1 MRRCCSRREHSGRSQ
16 IGCLGQRHLRH
27 APPSGGAHSS
37 NRGHAMQYHD
47 SKHTRNILPPP
58 GSVEPEGKQVQTMG
72 RGSILRRHH
81 RAWFLRTKNVYKRGE
96 EEIRKRRWWLGGEP
110 ARRRLGRAT
119 VAELLRLRHH
129 SRRDSERADQARSES
144 LRNLLASTNRS
155 PAIGLRS
162 CSSGTVRQPLHL
174 SPIAGERL
182 VLVQWLREDSRR
194 AC

>member
-1 MRRCCSRREHSGRSQ
+1 MDICCMSIDYKLYTCRE
-16 IGCLGQRHLRH
+16 
-27 APPSGGAHSS
+27 
-37 NRGHAMQYHD
+37 D
-47 SKHTRNILPPP
+47 ILPPP
-58 GSVEPEGKQVQTMG
+58 RFSRTGREAGTNYGAAVNFAAAASRRVFAYKKCVQ
-72 RGSILRRHH
+72 
-81 RAWFLRTKNVYKRGE
+81 
-96 EEIRKRRWWLGGEP
+96 KRRGGNSKETMVAGGEP

>member
-1 MRRCCSRREHSGRSQ
+1 MFTRQNTCN
-16 IGCLGQRHLRH
+16 
-27 APPSGGAHSS
+27 SS
-37 NRGHAMQYHD
+37 
-47 SKHTRNILPPP
+47 PP

-72 RGSILRRHH
+72 RGSILRPEHP
-81 RAWFLRTKNVYKRGE
+81 AGFLRTKNVQ
-96 EEIRKRRWWLGGEP
+96 KRRGGNSKETMVAGGEP

-162 CSSGTVRQPLHL
+162 CSSGTVRQALHL

-182 VLVQWLREDSRR
+182 VLVRWLREDSRR

>member
-1 MRRCCSRREHSGRSQ
+1 MSDAHSGIPTRVLHYIISEY
-16 IGCLGQRHLRH
+16 
-27 APPSGGAHSS
+27 SS
-37 NRGHAMQYHD
+37 
-47 SKHTRNILPPP
+47 PP

-72 RGSILRRHH
+72 RGSILRPHNPDR
-81 RAWFLRTKNVYKRGE
+81 FLRTKNVYKRGE